1 MELILSTHGFKGFG
15 GSETYLLTAAE
26 HLERLGHRV
35 TLTAVELGPMADQ
48 ARARGVRVA
57 EDLEALPHSPDA
69 VLVQDAVTSLELA
82 NRFPDTPQLF
92 ISHADAIDFQ
102 APPQPAGA
110 VSGVVV
116 FNDRVA
122 ERVRGSALEVDVWR
136 LRQPIDVDWFSPTSA
151 SHTRPQRLLA
161 FSNYLRGSRRDLL
174 RAACADLDIEF
185 VQVGSPAGVHHSPR
199 QAILDADIVVGY
211 GRSILE
217 AMACGR
223 AAYVYDHKGGD
234 GWVTPEAYPV
244 LEADGFGGRATST
257 AVTSER
263 LRDDL
268 GRYEAEM
275 GVWNR
280 DLAVGRHAAHQ
291 HAAELVQVVEGLAA
305 RPRVADDLLPELAR
319 VVRVQSQFEQRA
331 TALAQ
336 ENQSLREELEAL
348 KVQHRRLT
356 DTRRHR
362 FGMALG
368 TLFDGGRR
376 LKRRLGRR

>member
-1 MELILSTHGFKGFG
+1 MELILSTYGFKGFG

-35 TLTAVELGPMADQ
+35 TLNAVELGPMADK
-48 ARARGVRVA
+48 ARGRGVRVV
-57 EDLEALPHSPDA
+57 EDPAALPDRPDA
-69 VLVQDAVTSLELA
+69 VLAQDTVTSLELA

-102 APPQPAGA
+102 APPQLSG
-110 VSGVVV
+110 VISGVVA

-122 ERVRGSALEVDVWR
+122 ERVRGSALDVGVWR
-136 LRQPIDVDWFSPTSA
+136 LRQPIDVDWFSPSGVPR
-151 SHTRPQRLLA
+151 SRPERLLA
-161 FSNYLRGSRRDLL
+161 FSNYLRGPRREFL

-185 VQVGSPAGVHHSPR
+185 VQVGYPAGVHPDPR

-223 AAYVYDHKGGD
+223 AAYVFDHKGGD
-234 GWVTPEAYPV
+234 GWVTPGAYPA
-244 LEADGFGGRATST
+244 LEADGFGGRATSAT
-257 AVTSER
+257 VTPER
-263 LRDDL
+263 IREDL
-268 GRYEAEM
+268 GRYDIEM
-275 GVWNR
+275 GVSNR

-291 HAAELVQVVEGLAA
+291 HAAELVQVVQRLAS

-331 TALAQ
+331 IALAQ
-336 ENQSLREELEAL
+336 ENQAL
-348 KVQHRRLT
+348 KEQLKAARRLT

-362 FGMALG
+362 FGNAIG
-368 TLFDGGRR
+368 GLFDVARR
-376 LKRRLGRR
+376 LTSGLGRR

>member
-1 MELILSTHGFKGFG
+1 MELILSTYGLKGFG
-15 GSETYLLTAAE
+15 GSETYLLTTAE

-35 TLTAVELGPMADQ
+35 TLTAVELGPMADK

-57 EDLEALPHSPDA
+57 EYPEALPDGPDA
-69 VLVQDAVTSLELA
+69 VLVQDGVTSLELA

-102 APPQPAGA
+102 APPQLAGA

-122 ERVRGSALEVDVWR
+122 ERVRGSALDVDVWR
-136 LRQPIDVDWFSPTSA
+136 LRQPIDVDWFSPDGVARS
-151 SHTRPQRLLA
+151 RPQRLLA
-161 FSNYLRGSRRDLL
+161 FSNYLRGPRRAFLH
-174 RAACADLDIEF
+174 AACADLDIEL
-185 VQVGSPAGVHHSPR
+185 VQVGHPAGVHHDPR
-199 QAILDADIVVGY
+199 RAILEADIVVGY

-223 AAYVYDHKGGD
+223 AAYVFDHKGGD
-234 GWVTPEAYPV
+234 GWVTPAAYPV

-257 AVTSER
+257 TVTSGR

-268 GRYEAEM
+268 GCYDVAM
-275 GVWNR
+275 GVSNR

-291 HAAELVQVVEGLAA
+291 HAAELVQVIERFAS

-331 TALAQ
+331 IALAQ
-336 ENQSLREELEAL
+336 ENQTLREELDAL
-348 KVQHRRLT
+348 RWVT

-362 FGMALG
+362 FGIAVGNFL
-368 TLFDGGRR
+368 DGARR
-376 LKRRLGRR
+376 LKRRAGRR